1 MDKYSRKLWFSFK
14 KIEKKLTDSDKN
26 SNLNEKLDLIL
37 KNQKQLED
45 RLRMLQNKI
54 KNNQIQ

>member
-14 KIEKKLTDSDKN
+14 KIEKKLSDSDKN

-54 KNNQIQ
+54 KNN